1 MEQPA
6 NYNGEKVMKHL
17 KRKNE
22 SPPAYSAEHLSY
34 IKNERKKSAVITLSR
49 VGLLLIFLL
58 LWELLAKFNVID
70 SFISSSPSRMID
82 CLAELLK
89 GGELG
94 KHIGVTLLETVVS
107 FFLATTL
114 GTLIAVIHWW
124 FESVRRVL
132 EPYIVV
138 LNALPKIAL
147 GPIIIIWMGT
157 DMSAIITMALAIS
170 LFVTILNTLSG
181 FLSVEKS
188 KLMLMKTLGATK
200 WQTLTKLVLPS
211 NIPNIIDALKINVG
225 MCWVGTI
232 MGEYLVSH
240 AGLGYLIIYGGQIFK
255 LDLVMTS
262 TVILCFLA
270 GGMYYLVA
278 LAQKIVSKKL
288 NIEK

>member
-1 MEQPA
+1 MKKRANKTNLPA
-6 NYNGEKVMKHL
+6 F
-17 KRKNE
+17 
-22 SPPAYSAEHLSY
+22 SAEHSAYL
-34 IKNERKKSAVITLSR
+34 KGEKKRNIVITLTR
-49 VGLLLIFLL
+49 IGILLLVIL
-58 LWELLAKFNVID
+58 LWEILAQTGAID
-70 SFISSSPSRMID
+70 SFISSSPSRMFK
-82 CLAELLK
+82 CFVELVK

-94 KHIGVTLLETVVS
+94 KHIGITLWETVVS

-114 GTLIAVIHWW
+114 GTLIAVLLWW
-124 FESVRRVL
+124 FESVRKVL

-157 DMSAIITMALAIS
+157 DQPAIITMALAIS
-170 LFVTILNTLSG
+170 LFITILNTLSG

-200 WQTLTKLVLPS
+200 WQTLTKLVLPY
-211 NIPNIIDALKINVG
+211 NLPNIIDALKINVG

-270 GGMYYLVA
+270 GLMYYAVA
-278 LAQKIVSKKL
+278 LLQKFVSKKL
-288 NIEK
+288 NLD

>member
-1 MEQPA
+1 
-6 NYNGEKVMKHL
+6 MKHIS
-17 KRKNE
+17 RKNS
-22 SPPAYSAEHLSY
+22 SPVEYTPEHISY
-34 IKNERKKSAVITLSR
+34 VKNLRKKNAVITLSR

-70 SFISSSPSRMID
+70 SFISSSPSRMWA
-82 CLAELLK
+82 CFVELVK
-89 GGELG
+89 NGELG
-94 KHIGVTLLETVVS
+94 EHVGITLLETVIS

-114 GTLIAVIHWW
+114 GTLIAIVLWW
-124 FESVRRVL
+124 FEGVRRVL
-132 EPYIVV
+132 EPYVVV

-157 DMSAIITMALAIS
+157 DMSSIITMALAIS

-188 KLMLMKTLGATK
+188 KLMLMQTLGANK

-211 NIPNIIDALKINVG
+211 NIPNILDALKINVG

-278 LAQKIVSKKL
+278 LLQKIVSKKL

>member
-114 GTLIAVIHWW
+114 GTLIAVILWW

>member
-1 MEQPA
+1 M
-6 NYNGEKVMKHL
+6 
-17 KRKNE
+17 
-22 SPPAYSAEHLSY
+22 
-34 IKNERKKSAVITLSR
+34 ITLSR

-58 LWELLAKFNVID
+58 LWELLARFKVID
-70 SFISSSPSRMID
+70 SFISSSPSRMAA
-82 CLAELLK
+82 CFVELVK
-89 GGELG
+89 GGELA
-94 KHIGVTLLETVVS
+94 KHIGVTLWETVAS
-107 FFLATTL
+107 FFIATTL
-114 GTLIAVIHWW
+114 GTLIAILLWW
-124 FESVRRVL
+124 FESVRKVL
-132 EPYIVV
+132 EPYIVI

-157 DMSAIITMALAIS
+157 DQPAIITMALAIS

-188 KLMLMKTLGATK
+188 KLMLMQTLGASK

-240 AGLGYLIIYGGQIFK
+240 AGLGYLIIYGGQVFK

-262 TVILCFLA
+262 TLILCCLA

-278 LAQKIVSKKL
+278 LLQKFVSKKL
-288 NIEK
+288 NIE

>member
-1 MEQPA
+1 
-6 NYNGEKVMKHL
+6 MKHL
-17 KRKNE
+17 FSKNSFPVTY
-22 SPPAYSAEHLSY
+22 SPEHIAYV
-34 IKNERKKSAVITLSR
+34 KNVRKKNVVITLSR
-49 VGLLLIFLL
+49 VGLLFIFLL

-70 SFISSSPSRMID
+70 SFISSSPSRMWNCFI
-82 CLAELLK
+82 ELVK
-89 GGELG
+89 DNGLG
-94 KHIGVTLLETVVS
+94 KHVGITLLETIIS

-114 GTLIAVIHWW
+114 GTLVAIILWW
-124 FESVRRVL
+124 FESVRKVL
-132 EPYIVV
+132 EPYIVI

-157 DMSAIITMALAIS
+157 DMSSIITMALAIS

-188 KLMLMKTLGATK
+188 KLMLMQTLGANK
-200 WQTLTKLVLPS
+200 WQTLVKLVLPS

-278 LAQKIVSKKL
+278 LLQKIVSKKL

>member
-1 MEQPA
+1 
-6 NYNGEKVMKHL
+6 MKHRQ
-17 KRKNE
+17 RKTA
-22 SPPAYSAEHLSY
+22 P
-34 IKNERKKSAVITLSR
+34 IKNYSIEHITYLKKQKKKSIVITFSR
-49 VGLLLIFLL
+49 IGLLLIFLL
-58 LWELLAKFNVID
+58 LWELLARFEVID
-70 SFISSSPSRMID
+70 SFISSSPSRMAA
-82 CLAELLK
+82 CFVELVK
-89 GGELG
+89 GGDLA
-94 KHIGVTLLETVVS
+94 KHVGITLWETVAS
-107 FFLATTL
+107 FFIATTL
-114 GTLIAVIHWW
+114 GTLIAVLLWW

-132 EPYIVV
+132 EPYIVI

-157 DMSAIITMALAIS
+157 DQPAIITMALAIS

-188 KLMLMKTLGATK
+188 KLMLMQTLGASK

-211 NIPNIIDALKINVG
+211 NVPNIIDALKINVG

-270 GGMYYLVA
+270 GAMYYLVA
-278 LAQKIVSKKL
+278 LLQKFVSKKL
-288 NIEK
+288 NIE

>member
-1 MEQPA
+1 
-6 NYNGEKVMKHL
+6 MKHKRL
-17 KRKNE
+17 KKDLTKTY
-22 SPPAYSAEHLSY
+22 SPEHIGYL
-34 IKNERKKSAVITLSR
+34 KKQRKKSVAITLSR

-70 SFISSSPSRMID
+70 SFISSSPSKMAV
-82 CLAELLK
+82 CFVELVK
-89 GGELG
+89 GGELA
-94 KHIGVTLLETVVS
+94 KHVGITLGETVAS
-107 FFLATTL
+107 FFIATVL
-114 GTLIAVIHWW
+114 GTLIAILLWW
-124 FESVRRVL
+124 CEGIRKVL
-132 EPYIVV
+132 EPYIVI

-157 DMSAIITMALAIS
+157 GQSAIITMALAIS
-170 LFVTILNTLSG
+170 LFVTILGTLSG

-188 KLMLMKTLGATK
+188 KLMLMQTLGASK

-232 MGEYLVSH
+232 MGEYLVSR
-240 AGLGYLIIYGGQIFK
+240 AGLGYLIIYGGQVFK

-270 GGMYYLVA
+270 GIMYYLVA
-278 LAQKIVSKKL
+278 LLQKFVSKKL
-288 NIEK
+288 NIE

>member
-1 MEQPA
+1 
-6 NYNGEKVMKHL
+6 MKHL

-114 GTLIAVIHWW
+114 GTLIAVILWW

>member
-114 GTLIAVIHWW
+114 GTLIAVILWW

-232 MGEYLVSH
+232 MGEYLVSP

>member
-1 MEQPA
+1 
-6 NYNGEKVMKHL
+6 MKQRQ
-17 KRKNE
+17 RKKNL
-22 SPPAYSAEHLSY
+22 STAYSAEHIAY
-34 IKNERKKSAVITLSR
+34 IKKQRKKSIAITLSR
-49 VGLLLIFLL
+49 VGLLAIFLL
-58 LWELLAKFNVID
+58 LWELLARFKVID
-70 SFISSSPSRMID
+70 SFISSSPSRMAA
-82 CLAELLK
+82 CLVELIK
-89 GGELG
+89 GGELA
-94 KHIGVTLLETVVS
+94 KHIGITLWETVAS
-107 FFLATTL
+107 FFIATTL
-114 GTLIAVIHWW
+114 GTLIAVLVWW

-132 EPYIVV
+132 EPYIVI

-157 DMSAIITMALAIS
+157 DRPAIITMALAIS

-188 KLMLMKTLGATK
+188 KLMLMQTLGANK

-262 TVILCFLA
+262 TLILCCLA

-278 LAQKIVSKKL
+278 LLQKFVSKKL
-288 NIEK
+288 NIE

>member
-1 MEQPA
+1 
-6 NYNGEKVMKHL
+6 MKHIFS
-17 KRKNE
+17 KN
-22 SPPAYSAEHLSY
+22 SPPVAYTLEH
-34 IKNERKKSAVITLSR
+34 IKYVKNLRKKNAVITLSR

-70 SFISSSPSRMID
+70 SFISSSPSRMWN
-82 CLAELLK
+82 CFVELVK
-89 GGELG
+89 TDQLG
-94 KHIGVTLLETVVS
+94 KHVGITLLETIIS

-114 GTLIAVIHWW
+114 GTLIAIILWW
-124 FESVRRVL
+124 FEGVRKVL

-157 DMSAIITMALAIS
+157 DMSSIITMALAIS

-188 KLMLMKTLGATK
+188 KLMLMQTLGANK
-200 WQTLTKLVLPS
+200 WQTLVKLVLPS

-278 LAQKIVSKKL
+278 LLQKFVSKRL